1 MFPRLIKSI
10 ISSCIIF
17 NDVSIIVK
25 RIGVKFTAVFCGIM
39 WLVLLYNKQ
48 NNTWMSDH
56 SFVECSLDIPRPNN
70 SVSEVRYRKL
80 KQIDLEVFKADI
92 CFWALQHNTT
102 QHNTTQHN
110 TTQHNIVKRRRN
122 GSMVWWHLTLYS
134 YQACSFEVES
144 HGRLSVGSL

>member
-92 CFWALQHNTT
+92 CF
-102 QHNTTQHN
+102 
-110 TTQHNIVKRRRN
+110 
-122 GSMVWWHLTLYS
+122 
-134 YQACSFEVES
+134 
-144 HGRLSVGSL
+144 